1 MEIMKEYRMTD
12 KTERDARMPVVA
24 SRRQFV
30 LGTAAFMACAAL
42 PFPVFAAP
50 GAAQQIAD
58 HFSSV
63 KTMMGEFVQF
73 GPRGEQT
80 GGKFFIE
87 RPGKLRFNYEKP
99 SPMRVI
105 SDGKNVVI
113 GNTKLKTWDLYPL
126 NKTPLSLLLAERI
139 DLGNQMV
146 RDVKQ
151 EADLTTIVLGDRTI
165 FGDSTITL
173 MFDPKT
179 YELRQWTITDMQKK
193 GHVGND
199 LQRPKRRAVRSERL
213 RDTLCRGAWSEARLK
228 VLKRLTVEK
237 VARPDRFGRLFL
249 LRTVQIP

>member
-1 MEIMKEYRMTD
+1 MTED
-12 KTERDARMPVVA
+12 TIERLAALPASTTRRRFVA
-24 SRRQFV
+24 
-30 LGTAAFMACAAL
+30 GTAAGLALAVLPKIAMAAAD
-42 PFPVFAAP
+42 PV
-50 GAAQQIAD
+50 AAQKIAD

-80 GGKFFIE
+80 GGKFFIQ

-113 GNTKLKTWDLYPL
+113 GNVKLKTWDLYPL
-126 NKTPLSLLLAERI
+126 SKTPLSLLLSDKI
-139 DLGNQMV
+139 DLGNKMV

-151 EADLTTIVLGDRTI
+151 EADLTTIVLGDKTI

-179 YELRQWTITDMQKK
+179 FELRQWTITDVQAKDTSVMIFNVQNGVQLDPSVFEIPYADVHTQK
-193 GHVGND
+193 
-199 LQRPKRRAVRSERL
+199 R
-213 RDTLCRGAWSEARLK
+213 
-228 VLKRLTVEK
+228 
-237 VARPDRFGRLFL
+237 
-249 LRTVQIP
+249 

>member
-1 MEIMKEYRMTD
+1 MIHA
-12 KTERDARMPVVA
+12 KTGPRTILTENPT
-24 SRRQFV
+24 RRTV
-30 LGTAAFMACAAL
+30 LAGAAALLTAAL
-42 PFPVFAAP
+42 PLPAFAAI
-50 GAAQQIAD
+50 GASDAAQKIAD

-105 SDGKNVVI
+105 ADGKNVVI

-126 NKTPLSLLLAERI
+126 SKTPLSLLLSDRI
-139 DLGNQMV
+139 DLGHQMV
-146 RDVKQ
+146 RDVK
-151 EADLTTIVLGDRTI
+151 EESDLTTIVLGDRTI

-179 YELRQWTITDMQKK
+179 FDLRQWTITDAQAKDTTVMIFNVKTGTVFDPSVFEIPYSDVHSQK
-193 GHVGND
+193 
-199 LQRPKRRAVRSERL
+199 R
-213 RDTLCRGAWSEARLK
+213 
-228 VLKRLTVEK
+228 
-237 VARPDRFGRLFL
+237 
-249 LRTVQIP
+249 

>member
-1 MEIMKEYRMTD
+1 MIHV
-12 KTERDARMPVVA
+12 KTERRALLA
-24 SRRQFV
+24 
-30 LGTAAFMACAAL
+30 GAAAMLMAAAL
-42 PFPVFAAP
+42 PLPALAVANASD
-50 GAAQQIAD
+50 AAQKIAD

-126 NKTPLSLLLAERI
+126 SKTPLSLLLSDRI
-139 DLGNQMV
+139 DLGHQMV
-146 RDVKQ
+146 RDVK
-151 EADLTTIVLGDRTI
+151 EESDLTTIVLGDRTV

-179 YELRQWTITDMQKK
+179 FDLRQWTITDAQAKDTTVMIFNVKTGTAFDPSVFEIPYSDVHSQK
-193 GHVGND
+193 
-199 LQRPKRRAVRSERL
+199 R
-213 RDTLCRGAWSEARLK
+213 
-228 VLKRLTVEK
+228 
-237 VARPDRFGRLFL
+237 
-249 LRTVQIP
+249 